1 MLRNKLLPLAILG
14 LAILVSGQSAFAVD
28 LPTAGSQIQQIP
40 PPPTPEKAAPE
51 VQVKQKSAPTVVM
64 PDTVKIL
71 VNRLRV
77 TGAIVY
83 TEANL
88 VALTG
93 FKPASQLTLTE
104 LRAMAAKI
112 TDWYHKN
119 GYFVARAYLPAQDI
133 KGGVVTIAI
142 AEGRYGKV
150 ILRNH
155 TNLSDSLALSQLSG
169 INTGDTIA
177 IDPLDSRLL
186 LLSDIPGVITTS
198 TLTPSA
204 SPGASDLIVDV
215 APGRRI
221 TGSID
226 ADNAGNRYTGEYRLG
241 ATVNF
246 NDLLGRGDVASVR
259 AMTSG
264 RGMNYGRA
272 SYQMQFGKA
281 TVGVAYSRLGYRLGK
296 EFEDL
301 DANGTAEVASVYGS
315 YPLIRSRNNNLY
327 AQLAYED
334 RTFKDRQ
341 DATGFAT
348 DKKAHVLMA
357 SLYGDRRDNLGG
369 GGLNRYSL
377 TWSFGNL
384 NIQTPEARAYDNQY
398 AHSNGAYNKIGFS
411 ASRLQHITD
420 SVSFYAG
427 IRGQWASKNLDIS
440 EKMELGGMYGVRAYP
455 EGEAFGDQGYILN
468 LEARWQLPKFAPRM
482 PGQVQLI
489 GFVDTGTVITN
500 KSNWTSGPNRR
511 TLSAAGVGINWAE
524 ANNFSVTAYY
534 AHKLGNAQA
543 QSGPNKS
550 GLFWIQMVK
559 YF

>member
-1 MLRNKLLPLAILG
+1 MLRNKLLPLAILV
-14 LAILVSGQSAFAVD
+14 LGQSAFAAD
-28 LPTAGSQIQQIP
+28 LPSAGSQIQQIP
-40 PPPTPEKAAPE
+40 PSPTPEKVAPE
-51 VQVKQKSAPTVVM
+51 VQVKQKNAPTVVV

-77 TGAIVY
+77 TGATVY

-119 GYFVARAYLPAQDI
+119 GYFVAQAYLPAQDI
-133 KGGVVTIAI
+133 KGGVVTIAV

-150 ILRNH
+150 ILHNH

-169 INTGDTIA
+169 INTGDPIA

-272 SYQMQFGKA
+272 SYQIQFGKA

-301 DANGTAEVASVYGS
+301 DAHGTAEVASVYGS

-334 RTFKDRQ
+334 RTFKDYQ
-341 DATGFAT
+341 DATGSAT
-348 DKKAHVLMA
+348 YKKAHVLIA
-357 SLYGDRRDNLGG
+357 SLYGDHRDNFGG

-384 NIQTPEARAYDNQY
+384 DIQTPEARAYDNQY
-398 AHSNGAYNKIGFS
+398 AHTNGAYNKIAFS

-420 SVSFYAG
+420 SVSLYAG

-468 LEARWQLPKFAPRM
+468 LEARWRLPKFAPRM

-489 GFVDTGTVITN
+489 GFVDTGTVIAN
-500 KSNWTSGPNRR
+500 KSNWASGPNRR
-511 TLSAAGVGINWAE
+511 TLSGAGVGINWAV

-543 QSGPNKS
+543 QSAPDKS
-550 GLFWIQMVK
+550 GIFWIQMVK